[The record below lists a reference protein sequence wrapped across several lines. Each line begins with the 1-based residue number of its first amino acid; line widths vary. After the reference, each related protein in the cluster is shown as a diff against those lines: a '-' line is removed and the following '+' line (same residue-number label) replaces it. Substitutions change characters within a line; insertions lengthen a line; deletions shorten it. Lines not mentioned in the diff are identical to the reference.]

1 MKLKERSWKAKTV
14 KAEDLWSDFEYCLND
29 GFLYR
34 LGGRYKGQRAG
45 TVKTRGYIQVW
56 FQGAKHYA
64 HRLIWVWLTGNDPGE
79 CIDHI
84 DGNTSNN
91 VVNNIRSVTLSINQ
105 HNQYRNRHIYETKDS
120 CTQKVQEQNEPSES
134 SEGLV

>member
-56 FQGAKHYA
+56 KMLNIM
-64 HRLIWVWLTGNDPGE
+64 LINMGLQELVMTGE

-84 DGNTSNN
+84 DGNTSN
-91 VVNNIRSVTLSINQ
+91 
-105 HNQYRNRHIYETKDS
+105 K
-120 CTQKVQEQNEPSES
+120 
-134 SEGLV
+134 